1 MAYNDSVS
9 AKEIWMKCGTKQ
21 KPRFTAIHAITLP
34 ENIRKNMLQFHA
46 LTGCDSTS
54 QFTGIGKRSAWGIF
68 CNNNNSELLYELGG
82 DHTLNTPAM
91 ARVEEFVC
99 RLYKPGTSITSIQAL
114 RSVMFR
120 TSKKAL
126 ESLPPTHDSFMLH
139 IRRANHQAFIWRN
152 AHVGQVDLPDPL
164 INGWKEDHGELI
176 PILMN
181 QEPVPANYLQLT
193 TCGCTPLGLHCRTRQ
208 CACIKAGLQC
218 TYACACTQSTSSL
231 ESWCK
236 NPLNEPEED

>member
-1 MAYNDSVS
+1 MVSTDLNHDVTALSYTHEEGDTRVTLHAIEASKNGYERIVVIARDTDILILLLAYNDSIS
-9 AKEIWMKCGTKQ
+9 TKEIWMKCGTKQ

-54 QFTGIGKRSAWGIF
+54 QFTGIGKRSALGIF

-120 TSKKAL
+120 TQRKHL
-126 ESLPPTHDSFMLH
+126 
-139 IRRANHQAFIWRN
+139 NHCPQPMIHLCYIYAVQITRILF
-152 AHVGQVDLPDPL
+152 
-164 INGWKEDHGELI
+164 GE
-176 PILMN
+176 MHMW
-181 QEPVPANYLQLT
+181 V
-193 TCGCTPLGLHCRTRQ
+193 
-208 CACIKAGLQC
+208 K
-218 TYACACTQSTSSL
+218 
-231 ESWCK
+231 
-236 NPLNEPEED
+236 